1 MVRLG
6 EESTI
11 VHSQREDI
19 MANNSNS
26 DFQGEEEIQTVK
38 YKSTDIVTNVVKL
51 GLLCDQCDKVF
62 KHQKDLTRHQKA
74 KHSGVTFPC
83 TTCGKTFP
91 YVGDRTRHE
100 KTCKPGVKAFDCNIC
115 GKRCATEGGLRRHQ
129 EVHQGTLKPT
139 TKKAPK
145 RKNEDPAPAV
155 SKKKFVTSPKMKNPK
170 KSFRCRKCVE
180 VFDNRHDLWVHGM
193 RQHYQV
199 GGGLQPMPWGP
210 NPAPWENENGTVDEA
225 LREVYETAEP
235 IILEEHRPGP
245 VVSTYNFPIDNGISI
260 QQLMQFTE
268 DIYRREQHAFRL
280 NLVFGVILQN
290 RETSSYRYFRPY
302 NNYTVLDTPIYIS
315 RREDLRKLFS
325 RLSGMDITTHLLR
338 NRPDTKW
345 IPVLLTNVVFTIYS
359 THYPLGSGILPDY
372 LRNNHAI
379 VPLEVNKN
387 TGQKYEDSHC
397 AFRCLAIHRG
407 YDVKSLE
414 GPAREYYNQW
424 SKDDI
429 TFFKGISF
437 YEFPKFEETFQVNLE
452 VYSLHENEWAESI
465 YKSMG
470 RYTDTMYVNMYEHHL
485 SYIKDFAGYAKKF
498 QCQTCDRHFYRS
510 NNLLKHQRICTN
522 KTKYVFPGGFF
533 KANESIFEK
542 LEQFGIVVPET
553 ERIFPWFITYDMES
567 MLERVSESSTERLVW
582 TQKHVPISVSICSNV
597 EGYTQP
603 QCLVDPDQEQLTDAF
618 INSLQTI
625 AEEVKHLARAKWGWV
640 LRKLDEVLETM
651 TIDETKEKDDLDDEE
666 EADKLG
672 NKMNV
677 NAVKTMINQMKMYV
691 TQVPVLGFNSA
702 RYDLNLVKQK
712 LARHLK
718 MHESN
723 STFVVKQNNVYS
735 CISSPTLKFL
745 DITQFLAPGTSYS
758 KFLKAYD
765 VKEAKGYFPYE
776 WLNDASK
783 LESTSLPPHEAFHSS
798 LKGENIT
805 MEEYEFCQ
813 SIWKDQNMTCFRDF
827 LIWYNNLDVA
837 PFVTAVERLQ
847 KFYTQRGIDL
857 FKTAMSAPGIARQM
871 LFKIAKEEG
880 ANFSLFSHL
889 DEDLYHMFKNNI
901 VGGPSIIFSRHQEA
915 GKTQIR
921 GGKLCQKIIGFD
933 ANALYL
939 WAIDQ
944 EMPVGPFI
952 RRKAPH
958 FRPQQGFTVVEV
970 WECDFK
976 EYRRCHP
983 KIEEFITGSRPTFY
997 QKHKREVTEHQIL
1010 EAVIKQEL
1018 FGAVEVDI
1026 EVPEKW
1032 PTYFSHPTMSPYQY
1046 FQEMSPLFCTT
1057 DVPYE
1062 VIGEHMQQHVREHNL
1077 STKPRQLLVGGMKG
1091 RNMLLATPLL
1101 KWYLQHGMVVTKI
1114 HQVVEYLP
1122 QACFKRFVS
1131 DMSEA
1136 RRLGDIHPDKSIIAD
1151 TMKPIGNSG
1160 YGSLIMDKT
1169 KHKDVV
1175 YVQDEGPACLLI
1187 NQPLFRKMECIDA
1200 ENQYYEAE
1208 MAKSRIKLDLPIQLG
1223 YFILQYAKLRMLQFY
1238 NDCLDIYIDR
1248 ADFQYCEMDT
1258 DSAYLAISGKCIDD
1272 VIKPNMRSKYEE
1284 GLRGYCN
1291 DTEIKADATIHW
1303 FPRTCCKKHSKHDIR
1318 TAGLF
1323 KIEYEGEEMV
1333 SLCSKTYI
1341 VRKMVKDQQT
1351 EKETDE
1357 FKFSSKGV
1365 NKRNVQEPMNIFRNV
1380 LQSGIAATT
1389 TNRGFRV
1396 RNNTMYSYTQEKRG
1410 FSYFYCKRK
1419 VCDNGVDTEP
1429 LDLVLCPLS
1438 NKNQQKDGDIQEEEE
1453 AETEFELVN
1462 RRGNMAQQE
1471 KAETLNEKEHL
1482 ETQINEEQMEVDDDI
1497 NDFEMLEL
1505 LVELAKESAD
1515 E

>member
-1 MVRLG
+1 MYTV
-6 EESTI
+6 
-11 VHSQREDI
+11 
-19 MANNSNS
+19 ANNNS
-26 DFQGEEEIQTVK
+26 TDLQGEEEIQTV
-38 YKSTDIVTNVVKL
+38 
-51 GLLCDQCDKVF
+51 GFRCDQCEKSY
-62 KHQKDLTRHQKA
+62 KTKDNLTRHMKA

-100 KTCKPGVKAFDCNIC
+100 KTCKPGPKAFDC
-115 GKRCATEGGLRRHQ
+115 GKRSCTCFINKEIHSLP
-129 EVHQGTLKPT
+129 KP
-139 TKKAPK
+139 
-145 RKNEDPAPAV
+145 R
-155 SKKKFVTSPKMKNPK
+155 

-235 IILEEHRPGP
+235 IILEEHHPGP
-245 VVSTYNFPIDNGISI
+245 VVSNYNFPIDNGISI

-290 RETSSYRYFRPY
+290 RETLSYRYFRPY

-315 RREDLRKLFS
+315 RKEDLRKLFL
-325 RLSGMDITTHLLR
+325 RLSRMDITTHLLR

-359 THYPLGSGILPDY
+359 THYPLGSGIVPDY

-379 VPLEVNKN
+379 VPLEVNKQ
-387 TGQKYEDSHC
+387 TGQKYDDSLC
-397 AFRCLAIHRG
+397 AFRCLAVHRG
-407 YDVKSLE
+407 FDVKCLE
-414 GPAREYYNQW
+414 GAAHEYYKQW
-424 SKDDI
+424 SNDDI
-429 TFFKGISF
+429 TFFQGISF

-470 RYTDTMYVNMYEHHL
+470 RYTDTMYLNMYEQHL

-510 NNLLKHQRICTN
+510 NDLLKHQVNCTN
-522 KTKYVFPGGFF
+522 KTKYVFPCGFF

-542 LEQFGIVVPET
+542 LEQFGIVVPDT

-567 MLERVSESSTERLVW
+567 MLERVSERNTERLVW

-603 QCLVDPDQEQLTDAF
+603 QCIVDPDQEQLTDEF
-618 INSLQTI
+618 IKALQSI

-640 LRKLDEVLETM
+640 LRKLYKVLETM
-651 TIDETKEKDDLDDEE
+651 TADETKERDDLDDEVQ
-666 EADKLG
+666 ADKLG

-677 NAVKTMINQMKMYV
+677 NAVKTMINQMKIYV

-723 STFVVKQNNVYS
+723 ATFV
-735 CISSPTLKFL
+735 
-745 DITQFLAPGTSYS
+745 
-758 KFLKAYD
+758 
-765 VKEAKGYFPYE
+765 
-776 WLNDASK
+776 
-783 LESTSLPPHEAFHSS
+783 
-798 LKGENIT
+798 
-805 MEEYEFCQ
+805 
-813 SIWKDQNMTCFRDF
+813 
-827 LIWYNNLDVA
+827 
-837 PFVTAVERLQ
+837 
-847 KFYTQRGIDL
+847 KFYTHRGIDL
-857 FKTAMSAPGIARQM
+857 LKTAMSAPGIARQM

-889 DEDLYHMFKNNI
+889 DEDLYQTFKDNI

-915 GKTQIR
+915 GKTKIR
-921 GGKLCQKIIGFD
+921 GGKPCQKIIGFD

-958 FRPQQGFTVVEV
+958 FRPQQGYTVVEM

-983 KIEEFITGSRPTFY
+983 KIEEFITESRPTFY

-1010 EAVIKQEL
+1010 EAEF
-1018 FGAVEVDI
+1018 FGALEVDI

-1032 PTYFSHPTMSPYQY
+1032 LTYLSHPTMSPYQY

-1062 VIGEHMQQHVREHNL
+1062 VIGEHMQQHVTEHNL
-1077 STKPRQLLVGGMKG
+1077 STKPRRLLVGGMRG

-1101 KWYLQHGMVVTKI
+1101 KWYLQHGMKVTKI
-1114 HQVVEYLP
+1114 HQFVEYLP

-1131 DMSEA
+1131 DLSEA
-1136 RRLGDIHPDKSIIAD
+1136 RWLGDAHPDKSIIAD
-1151 TMKPIGNSG
+1151 TMKLIGNLG

-1208 MAKSRIKLDLPIQLG
+1208 MAK
-1223 YFILQYAKLRMLQFY
+1223 
-1238 NDCLDIYIDR
+1238 
-1248 ADFQYCEMDT
+1248 
-1258 DSAYLAISGKCIDD
+1258 
-1272 VIKPNMRSKYEE
+1272 KYE
-1284 GLRGYCN
+1284 G
-1291 DTEIKADATIHW
+1291 D
-1303 FPRTCCKKHSKHDIR
+1303 
-1318 TAGLF
+1318 
-1323 KIEYEGEEMV
+1323 EMV

-1351 EKETDE
+1351 EEETDE
-1357 FKFSSKGV
+1357 FKFSSK
-1365 NKRNVQEPMNIFRNV
+1365 
-1380 LQSGIAATT
+1380 
-1389 TNRGFRV
+1389 
-1396 RNNTMYSYTQEKRG
+1396 
-1410 FSYFYCKRK
+1410 
-1419 VCDNGVDTEP
+1419 
-1429 LDLVLCPLS
+1429 
-1438 NKNQQKDGDIQEEEE
+1438 
-1453 AETEFELVN
+1453 ETE
-1462 RRGNMAQQE
+1462 
-1471 KAETLNEKEHL
+1471 
-1482 ETQINEEQMEVDDDI
+1482 INKEQMEVDDDI